1 MSPFSHF
8 LHDFRMRH
16 GIRQVDLAE
25 RVGYEQSY
33 VSALESGLK
42 GPPTQEFIERLISAL
57 NLSIEEA
64 QALQAAAEASQRK
77 LVIDPD
83 TPQEVYWLVN
93 RLRKALPTL
102 SPTQVRMISDVLS
115 FPTAD
120 ENGWKEPRR
129 RLSRQPRKEAAM

>member
-42 GPPTQEFIERLISAL
+42 GPPTQEFIDRLISAL
-57 NLSIEEA
+57 NLNPEDA
-64 QALQAAAEASQRK
+64 QALQAATEASQRK
-77 LVIDPD
+77 LVIDLAA
-83 TPQEVYWLVN
+83 PQEVYRLVN
-93 RLRKALPTL
+93 SLRKALPTL
-102 SPTQVRMISDVLS
+102 TPTQVRIISDVLS
-115 FPTAD
+115 LSTAD
-120 ENGWKEPRR
+120 EDDWKEPRR
-129 RLSRQPRKEAAM
+129 RLSRQP